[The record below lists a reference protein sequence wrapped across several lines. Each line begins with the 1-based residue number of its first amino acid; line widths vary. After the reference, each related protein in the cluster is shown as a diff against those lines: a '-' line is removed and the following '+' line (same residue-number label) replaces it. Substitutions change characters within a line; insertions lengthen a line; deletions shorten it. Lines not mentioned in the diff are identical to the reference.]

1 MDINIVMNKLNIKYY
16 ESIIISLE
24 KQNNNNSQ
32 SYIVWLQ
39 EKMAKLS
46 NNISTVTESEPVQ
59 SVQSVQHNNTTDN
72 HMELYKKPW
81 NKLNQVHKILKIKEF
96 INSLTNID
104 VNEKD
109 KLKDKLIE
117 LIKNKVLSKKEKI
130 NYDENNGKI
139 ISLLNLEYK
148 NNKYIYNIE

>member
-39 EKMAKLS
+39 EKIAKLN
-46 NNISTVTESEPVQ
+46 NNISTATESEPIPQVQ
-59 SVQSVQHNNTTDN
+59 QINTTDN
-72 HMELYKKPW
+72 HTELYKKPW
-81 NKLNQVHKILKIKEF
+81 NKLNQIHKILKIKEF

-104 VNEKD
+104 VNERNN
-109 KLKDKLIE
+109 LKDKLIG